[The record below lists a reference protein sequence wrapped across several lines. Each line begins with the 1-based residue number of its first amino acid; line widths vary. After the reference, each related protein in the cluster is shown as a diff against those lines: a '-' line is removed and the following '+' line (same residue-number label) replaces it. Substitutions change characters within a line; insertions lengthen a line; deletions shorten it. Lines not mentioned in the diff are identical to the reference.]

1 MWKSI
6 TDRISGKKCMESD
19 ETNSQKGVVFVHMSG
34 GKGSGFRDGFAVCRS
49 QTELTRSARSRT
61 KQIAIRKVWYLFTC
75 LAGKVAASEEASCDP
90 WASEIH
96 EIALSRRALSRRSAV
111 FRHC

>member
-6 TDRISGKKCMESD
+6 TDRISGKKCTEFD

-61 KQIAIRKVWYLFTC
+61 KQIRHQKGVVFVHMSG
-75 LAGKVAASEEASCDP
+75 GKGSG
-90 WASEIH
+90 
-96 EIALSRRALSRRSAV
+96 
-111 FRHC
+111 FRGGELWSLGL